1 MAGEGLLREGPLGS
15 EPNGKPQGS
24 VVMVTGCPSSEGRG
38 VLPPEEGEVSGRAG
52 GGRGLDTTTPKE
64 SLAGQLRFFSRFSV
78 VVVCSGLPRVCVF
91 AGAIFMSL
99 DVGGPK
105 LGPEFLMGTF
115 RVFMVALVF
124 AFHEA

>member
-1 MAGEGLLREGPLGS
+1 MGS

-24 VVMVTGCPSSEGRG
+24 VVTVTGCPSCEGRG
-38 VLPPEEGEVSGRAG
+38 ILPPEEGEVSGRAG

-64 SLAGQLRFFSRFSV
+64 SLAGRLRFLSRFSV
-78 VVVCSGLPRVCVF
+78 VVVCSGLPCVCVF
-91 AGAIFMSL
+91 AGGAIFMSL
-99 DVGGPK
+99 DVGGPE